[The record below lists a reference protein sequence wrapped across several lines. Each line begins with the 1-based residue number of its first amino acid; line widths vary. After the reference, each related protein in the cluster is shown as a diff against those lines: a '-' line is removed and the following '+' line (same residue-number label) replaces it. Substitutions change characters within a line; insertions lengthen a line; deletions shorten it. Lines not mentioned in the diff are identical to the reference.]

1 MEATT
6 VIIGGGVAGLSS
18 AVKLAEYGH
27 SSIIIE
33 AAPYLGGQVSGYSC
47 KALDTCQRCGA
58 CLLEELLEK
67 VAEHRELITVL
78 PRAELEDSS
87 LKQGSNRFTILQRPR
102 AIHPNLCEDCGK
114 CLQVCPEPNVLKR
127 SPIDKSVTLDSR
139 ECLWFKDGSCKACL
153 DTCPSGAINLD
164 DQPSE
169 MEISASTVIIATGFK
184 PFDPIEKPKYGYGL
198 INGVITSKE
207 LDQKLRDGSFAPSN
221 RDEPFKAA
229 FIQCVGS
236 RDTRIDK
243 NYCSQVCCGYAMRMG
258 RLLKKR
264 FPSTQVTMFY
274 MDIQTYD
281 RDFENRLNEAAKEVR
296 LIRAAVSEIR
306 TDESDRPLI
315 LFHGPESL
323 TVRESFDIVVL
334 SVGMSPE
341 TRLADTIGLD
351 IGPEGFMTAAPL
363 NLPSNSNGVF
373 VAGAA
378 KGPGSIVQAVEDGIS
393 TARAVRTHIKT
404 VNGEV

>member
-1 MEATT
+1 MKATT

-18 AVKLAEYGH
+18 AVKLAEYGR

-58 CLLEELLEK
+58 CLLEEILERLTEYK
-67 VAEHRELITVL
+67 DLITVL
-78 PRAELEDSS
+78 TRAEVKESAEGDGIIRL
-87 LKQGSNRFTILQRPR
+87 NILQRAQ
-102 AIHPNLCEDCGK
+102 AIHPDLCQDCGK
-114 CLQVCPEPNVLKR
+114 CLQVCPEPNVLRR
-127 SPIDKSVTLDSR
+127 SPIDQSVTLDSR
-139 ECLWFKDGSCKACL
+139 ECLAYKDGECKACV
-153 DTCPSGAINLD
+153 DACPEDAINLD
-164 DQPSE
+164 DQPLE
-169 MEISASTVIIATGFK
+169 IEISASTVIIATGFK
-184 PFDPIEKPKYGYGL
+184 PFDPSEKPRYGYGL
-198 INGVITSKE
+198 VKGVITSKE
-207 LDQKLRDGSFAPSN
+207 LDERLRDGSFAPSN
-221 RDEPFKAA
+221 GDEPFKVA

-281 RDFENRLNEAAKEVR
+281 RDFENRLNEASKDIR

-315 LFHGPESL
+315 SFHGPESV
-323 TVRESFDIVVL
+323 TVPESFDIVVL

-341 TRLADTIGLD
+341 TRLADTFGLD
-351 IGPEGFMTAAPL
+351 IGPEGFLTSATL

-378 KGPGSIVQAVEDGIS
+378 KGPVSIVQAVEDGIS
-393 TARAVRTHIKT
+393 AARAMNSHIMKT
-404 VNGEV
+404 KGEV